1 MDIKNEDFKK
11 IMELMPI
18 GWEEKA
24 KELKAIERSRKIA
37 TAEELLRMILLYLTS
52 GGSFGKTS
60 AILRLTDENSLNKN
74 AVYERI
80 VKSRDWLKWL
90 CENTSRNVG
99 ELVEKPEW
107 LKDKKV
113 CLIDASDVS
122 KKGSNGSDYKLHYN
136 VELFNLE
143 MREMHITESSVGEKF
158 QNFKKLGTDD
168 IVIADRAYGSLKS
181 IKYLKEKNCGF
192 ILRLKAGAFNF
203 YDSEGIKIELS
214 DCFEELKEGESSDK
228 ILFYKEKEKLLS
240 IRVCGMRKSKEMEQ
254 KGLKQIKHSNTRHMR
269 GKVSKK
275 QAIYNKYILLAT
287 SCDREIKSEYIVEL
301 YRMRWEIELVFKRIK
316 SIFSYGEMPSKLEK
330 TAESWFYGK
339 LLLSYICESL
349 VNKGRFS
356 PREK

>member
-1 MDIKNEDFKK
+1 MGIKNEDFKK
-11 IMELMPI
+11 IIELMPI

-24 KELKAIERSRKIA
+24 KELKAIERSRKIKN
-37 TAEELLRMILLYLTS
+37 AEELLRINLLYLTS
-52 GGSFGKTS
+52 GESFGKTS
-60 AILRLTDENSLNKN
+60 AILRLTDQNSLNKN

-90 CENTSRNVG
+90 CENISRNAG
-99 ELVEKPEW
+99 ELVKKPEW

-143 MREMHITESSVGEKF
+143 MREMHITETSVGEKLI
-158 QNFKKLGTDD
+158 NFKNLGTDD
-168 IVIADRAYGSLKS
+168 IVIADRMYGTLKS
-181 IKYLKEKNCGF
+181 INYLKEKNCDF
-192 ILRLKAGAFNF
+192 ILRLRAGAFSF
-203 YDSEGIKIELS
+203 YDSQGIKIELS

-228 ILFYKEKEKLLS
+228 MLFYKEKKELIP
-240 IRVCGMRKSKEMEQ
+240 IRICAMRKSKEMEQ
-254 KGLKQIKHSNTRHMR
+254 KGLKQIKVSNSKLMR
-269 GKVSKK
+269 GKVSER
-275 QAIYNKYILLAT
+275 QAIYNKYVLLAT
-287 SCDREIKSEYIVEL
+287 SCDREIKSEYIMEL